1 MLPTSEIRWEGTGVR
16 IVRGADRPKAIRP
29 HPLPSLQRLVDRAA
43 GSAAMTVLRNDL
55 VSGQAVPE
63 HSHDV
68 EEILIVT
75 AGAVHVDVAG
85 SAETAAAGDAVI
97 VPPHT
102 AHSFRHASDGPATV
116 FAVLASPDIT
126 INTPS

>member
-1 MLPTSEIRWEGTGVR
+1 VHIA
-16 IVRGADRPKAIRP
+16 RGSDRPPVVRP

-43 GSAAMTVLRNDL
+43 GSVSMTVLRNDL
-55 VSGQAVPE
+55 VTGQAVPE

-75 AGAVHVDVAG
+75 AGAVRVEVGNNAEIVD
-85 SAETAAAGDAVI
+85 AGDAVI

-102 AHSFRHASDGPATV
+102 AHSFRHALDEPATV
-116 FAVLASPDIT
+116 FAVLASPDVAIS
-126 INTPS
+126 TPS